1 MTYQEVMVKINEKIE
16 RIGISKEKLAGE
28 IQLHPTRVNRILK
41 GDSCMI
47 YTYLDLL
54 DEIGLELQINN
65 TEVIRKHQDL
75 IDCVN
80 KTDYDQLKVW
90 SDSKIQ
96 MSTIRRFIR
105 GENVQTAKVFQIL
118 KAMGLE
124 IRVI

>member
-1 MTYQEVMVKINEKIE
+1 MTYQEVMDKINEKID
-16 RIGISKEKLAGE
+16 RLGISKEKLAGE
-28 IQLHPTRVNRILK
+28 IQLHPTRINRILK

-54 DEIGLELQINN
+54 DEVGLELQINN
-65 TEVIRKHQDL
+65 IQVIRKHQDL

-80 KTDYDQLKVW
+80 KTDYDQMKVW
-90 SDSKIQ
+90 SDSKVQ
-96 MSTIRRFIR
+96 MTTIRSFIR

-124 IRVI
+124 VRVI

>member
-1 MTYQEVMVKINEKIE
+1 MTYQEVMDKINEKIE
-16 RIGISKEKLAGE
+16 RLGISKEKLAGE

-41 GDSCMI
+41 GDSCLI
-47 YTYLDLL
+47 YSYLDLL
-54 DEIGLELQINN
+54 DEVGLELQINN
-65 TEVIRKHQDL
+65 TQIIRKHQDL

-90 SDSKIQ
+90 SESKVA
-96 MSTIRRFIR
+96 MTTIRKFIR

-124 IRVI
+124 VRVI